1 MTFFIDWMLSELK
14 PRFKQPNAVRSSNI
28 LDDFENSGN
37 NDFDES
43 SATAPGPVRKVSNV
57 AGVAVGGNMIKKAM
71 QDANANGL

>member
-14 PRFKQPNAVRSSNI
+14 PRFKQPSPVRSSNI

-43 SATAPGPVRKVSNV
+43 SAAGPVRKVSNV